1 MLSLMRKAA
10 MVLLSLGLLACDE
23 SGSQGVGA
31 GASSGGTSA
40 VGGQEATGG
49 NEATGGS
56 SSGGASLTG
65 GSAST
70 TSGGAGGEGPEDP
83 GSMIS
88 DARLYTTDGSEYV
101 IDEVGQAF
109 AHAAAGANDNLI
121 FYVHGRGCGGGG
133 EPEKSLADAMPEL
146 EADYGSR
153 AILFNWQGSDAG
165 CPLGFPEAEA
175 RASGA
180 AFAHTLHKLAFFKF
194 QNPSAFA
201 GLRLTLI
208 THSMGSLVLE
218 EALLND
224 DVALP
229 ATLFDTALIG
239 SAASARDGHATWLDK
254 ATLSPVLYVSVNGSD
269 SVLAAAAVLGGA
281 RLGRSLDG
289 SMLSAG
295 AVYVDFTASDVN
307 HAHYLHSGQ
316 NGAHMRA
323 FYDTVMNGLP
333 FDFAAASGIASV
345 ETRDGTSVY
354 HFDGQ

>member
-1 MLSLMRKAA
+1 MRTAWIG
-10 MVLLSLGLLACDE
+10 LLSLGISACDDADA
-23 SGSQGVGA
+23 QGAGA

-40 VGGQEATGG
+40 MGGQVATGG
-49 NEATGGS
+49 DAAAGASAN
-56 SSGGASLTG
+56 GGASNTG
-65 GSAST
+65 GNPSSAN
-70 TSGGAGGEGPEDP
+70 GGAGGEGPEDP
-83 GSMIS
+83 GAMTS

-109 AHAAAGANDNLI
+109 SHAAASANDNLI

-180 AFAHTLHKLAFFKF
+180 AFAHTLHKLGFFKF
-194 QNPSAFA
+194 QNPGTFT
-201 GLRLTLI
+201 GLKLTLI

-254 ATLSPVLYVSVNGSD
+254 ATLSPALYVSVNAND
-269 SVLAAAAVLGGA
+269 SVLTAAAVLGGA
-281 RLGRSLDG
+281 RLGRNLDG

-307 HAHYLHSGQ
+307 HAYYLHSGQ

-333 FDFAAASGIASV
+333 FDFAAASGIASI
-345 ETRDGTSVY
+345 EARDGTSIY